1 MNEQEIFE
9 MLADNEEK
17 LFYAMCADRENKE
30 LEAAHAAARK
40 ALEEYAKR
48 TGCHN

>member
-1 MNEQEIFE
+1 MTNQEIFE

-17 LFYAMCADRENKE
+17 LFYAYCADRENEE
-30 LEAAHAAARK
+30 LKAAHAAAKK
-40 ALEEYAKR
+40 ALEEFAKR